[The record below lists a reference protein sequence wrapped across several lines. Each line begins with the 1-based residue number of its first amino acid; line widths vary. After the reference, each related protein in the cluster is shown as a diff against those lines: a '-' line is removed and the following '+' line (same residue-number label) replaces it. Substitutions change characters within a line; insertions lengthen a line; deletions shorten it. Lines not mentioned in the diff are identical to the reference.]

1 MRGRVR
7 GALLQLCM
15 ELKPTQNLLK
25 LKLAKKRMLE
35 GEFEE
40 FSVDIKICSHIRIY
54 NFFDKKFAKN
64 ILCF

>member
-25 LKLAKKRMLE
+25 LKVANKRMLE

-40 FSVDIKICSHIRIY
+40 FSFDIKICSHIRIY
-54 NFFDKKFAKN
+54 NFF
-64 ILCF
+64 

>member
-25 LKLAKKRMLE
+25 LKLAKKQMLK

-40 FSVDIKICSHIRIY
+40 LSFDIKICSHIRIY
-54 NFFDKKFAKN
+54 NFF
-64 ILCF
+64 